1 MQKITALKIRW
12 KNFLSYGNI
21 WHEIIFENGVSTFI
35 TGENLDTNSRNG
47 CGKTGILN
55 AIVYAIYDKPFD
67 NIGLPRLIN
76 STNAAKNTL
85 MEVEYTFAKGEDIY
99 VIHRK
104 RGESHGVTLFENGL
118 DITPDSVNET
128 DALIERIYG
137 RSYDLF
143 TRVVVFAGNTTPF
156 LELPVSLQR
165 AHIEELFNITV
176 LSEKAVKLKKVIQN
190 TESDIKVEEAL
201 LKERETTLKLRKA
214 KLSEFEQKVIT
225 WEEQTASKLVDYR
238 AQLASV
244 EGIDFTQ
251 EREWFEKRSDLNKRI
266 AQMNNSKASLLRTK
280 ARQEKEINQLLAQQ
294 EHLQNDKCPFCLQN
308 MADAPSKIIEIENK
322 LLELATDFDKTES
335 DLEQIEVQLSTA
347 QQELD
352 EVVKNITYD
361 NLPALLNTL
370 ENVTSLQMK
379 VKELEHAFNPYFET
393 FEQLEA
399 ETLEAID
406 YSRLD
411 ELKSE
416 SEHNH
421 FLLKLLID
429 KNSFIRRRIISRTIP
444 FLNLQMNNYS
454 RALGLPHVIEFK
466 DDMTCSVSQYSQE
479 RDFGNLSSGE
489 KKRVNLSMSLAF
501 RDVMHHLHA
510 KDSLLFVDEI
520 DASLDTIGVED
531 VVNLLKRKTKEDN
544 LSTWVIMHRDGI
556 ENKFDRNLTIRK
568 HLGFSEMIW
577 NNESKEIV

>member
-12 KNFLSYGNI
+12 KNFLSYGNV
-21 WHEIIFENGVSTFI
+21 WHEILFENGISTFI
-35 TGENLDTNSRNG
+35 TGENVDTNSRNG
-47 CGKTGILN
+47 AGKTTILN
-55 AIVYAIYDKPFD
+55 AIVYAVYNKPFD

-85 MEVEYTFAKGEDIY
+85 MEVEYSFLKGETEY

-104 RGESHGVTLFENGL
+104 RGESHGVSLYENGL

-128 DALIERIYG
+128 DSLIERIYG

-143 TRVVVFAGNTTPF
+143 TRIVVFAGNTTPF
-156 LELPVSLQR
+156 LDLPVSLQR

-201 LKERETTLKLRKA
+201 MKERETSIKLRKA
-214 KLSEFEQKVIT
+214 KLKEFEQKVID
-225 WEEQTASKLVDYR
+225 WEEQTAAKLSDCR

-251 EREWFEKRSDLNKRI
+251 EREWFEIRTDLNKKI
-266 AQMNNSKASLLRTK
+266 AHLTNQKASLSRTK
-280 ARQEKEINQLLAQQ
+280 TRQENEITKLLNQQ
-294 EHLQNDKCPFCLQN
+294 EHLQNDKCPFCLQG
-308 MADAPSKIIEIENK
+308 MVDASSKLNEIENK
-322 LLELATDFDKTES
+322 LIELAVELEKVESELTDINVHLTDCQTE
-335 DLEQIEVQLSTA
+335 LNTVNA
-347 QQELD
+347 
-352 EVVKNITYD
+352 NITYD

-370 ENVTSLQMK
+370 ENVTTLQMK

-393 FEQLEA
+393 FEQLET
-399 ETLEAID
+399 ELLEVPD

-411 ELKSE
+411 ELKSDA
-416 SEHNH
+416 EHQH

-429 KNSFIRRRIISRTIP
+429 KNSFIRRRIISKTIP
-444 FLNLQMNNYS
+444 FLNLQMNTYS
-454 RALGLPHVIEFK
+454 KALGLPHNIEFK
-466 DDMTCSVSQYSQE
+466 DDMSCSVSEYSRE
-479 RDFGNLSSGE
+479 LDFGNLSSGE
-489 KKRVNLSMSLAF
+489 KKRVNLAMSLAF

-510 KDSLLFVDEI
+510 HDNLLFVDEI
-520 DASLDTIGVED
+520 DASLDSIGVED
-531 VVNLLKRKTKEDN
+531 VVSVLKAKTKQDN

-556 ENKFDRNLTIRK
+556 ESKFDKNLLVRK

-577 NNESKEIV
+577 LADNKEM